1 MIHDKHTLGGSFVM
15 KKMII
20 AGVSLIAVSTLAAC
34 GNDEGEGTTEN
45 STEINIGYNTYAEA
59 IAFAHVWEQLLEEKG
74 YEVEAA
80 AVEKAFLFEGTE
92 NGDFDIA
99 FNTWLP
105 FTDQAYLTKD
115 SETIDVQEDGVIY
128 EGATLGLA
136 VPTYMEDIHSIE
148 DLKSY
153 YDELNGTIVGID
165 PGSALMQ
172 ITEDEII
179 PHYGLEDF
187 TLSSSSEQ
195 AMIQQLE
202 TAYQNEE
209 PIVVTLWNPHWSFND
224 YDMKY
229 LEDPDNVYGDPD
241 DIYYIARNGLA
252 EDIPEIVDWLNNSYF
267 DDDSLSELLALQNEL
282 DDVEAAK
289 EWIENNRELV
299 DNWMK

>member
-1 MIHDKHTLGGSFVM
+1 M

>member
-1 MIHDKHTLGGSFVM
+1 M

-299 DNWMK
+299 DSWME

>member
-1 MIHDKHTLGGSFVM
+1 M

-34 GNDEGEGTTEN
+34 GNDEGDGTTED
-45 STEINIGYNTYAEA
+45 STKINIGYNTYAEA

-74 YEVEAA
+74 YEVEAT

-92 NGDFDIA
+92 SGDFDIA
-99 FNTWLP
+99 FNAWLP

-115 SETIDVQEDGVIY
+115 SDTIDVQEDGVIY
-128 EGATLGLA
+128 KGATLGLA
-136 VPTYMEDIHSIE
+136 VPTYMEDINTIN
-148 DLKSY
+148 DLKDF
-153 YDELNGTIVGID
+153 YDEVDGTIVGID

-252 EDIPEIVDWLNNSYF
+252 EDIPEIAEWLNNSYF

-299 DNWMK
+299 DSWME

>member
-1 MIHDKHTLGGSFVM
+1 MR
-15 KKMII
+15 KMII

-34 GNDEGEGTTEN
+34 GNDEGEGTTEDN
-45 STEINIGYNTYAEA
+45 TKINIGYNTYAEA

-148 DLKSY
+148 DLERY
-153 YDELNGTIVGID
+153 YDDINGTIVGID

-241 DIYYIARNGLA
+241 DIYYIARNGL
-252 EDIPEIVDWLNNSYF
+252 EGDIPKIIEWLNNSYF

-299 DNWMK
+299 DSWME